1 MLRAACGNAPHPVT
15 PVLWHPIGM
24 PVIPPTRSEP
34 YVPPDQIVRD
44 EEPGEP
50 LEKAS
55 TSERTMLVFVAI
67 MLFVMLVV
75 GLVLPHTPWAG
86 E

>member
-1 MLRAACGNAPHPVT
+1 
-15 PVLWHPIGM
+15 M
-24 PVIPPTRSEP
+24 PVVPPSRSER
-34 YVPPDQIVRD
+34 YVPPEEIVRD

-55 TSERTMLVFVAI
+55 SSERTMLVFVAI
-67 MLFVMLVV
+67 MLFVTFVV
-75 GLVLPHTPWAG
+75 GLVLPHMPWVS